1 MKTEA
6 LIARLAEN
14 SAAPEQPQTIFAKGV
29 MTGGFVALALT
40 MAVLGPRHDM
50 LTAVSSW
57 QYWAKF
63 VYPLTLAIA
72 GFLVLERLARPGAA
86 PGWRGWTIALPL
98 VLIALLAAN
107 QWMTAPESVHLHLFY
122 GHSWRLCPFLIVLVS
137 APVFAGTVWALR
149 KLAPTRPVLAGA
161 AAGLFAGAAGAWIY
175 AFSCNESALVFIS
188 VWYTAGIAAMAA
200 LGAATGRWLLRW

>member
-1 MKTEA
+1 M
-6 LIARLAEN
+6 LI
-14 SAAPEQPQTIFAKGV
+14 V
-29 MTGGFVALALT
+29 
-40 MAVLGPRHDM
+40 
-50 LTAVSSW
+50 
-57 QYWAKF
+57 
-63 VYPLTLAIA
+63 
-72 GFLVLERLARPGAA
+72 
-86 PGWRGWTIALPL
+86 
-98 VLIALLAAN
+98 LLAAN